1 MLNEAKEQP
10 PRLANVHPGDV
21 LREDFLGPMDITPYR
36 LAKDTGLS
44 QTHIGD
50 ILRGERSVTA
60 ATALRLAAYF
70 GTTARFWLNLQASY
84 DLEEA
89 QEKLATEIEAISK
102 REHPLVPA

>member
-1 MLNEAKEQP
+1 MAKLE
-10 PRLANVHPGDV
+10 NIHPGDV
-21 LREDFLGPMDITPYR
+21 LREDFLAEMNITPYR

-70 GTTARFWLNLQASY
+70 GTSAQFWLNLQNAF
-84 DLEEA
+84 DIEQA
-89 QEKLATEIEAISK
+89 QSKLSNELAQIPNYSQNEPAAATK
-102 REHPLVPA
+102 